1 MILYMHS
8 TTPSDL
14 LIDQI
19 NDITEYN
26 EKKPKNTMYFFKDKI
41 SCLLKHTGKNIEK
54 RIVRSLGTAS
64 APPNPPKATDVIKRN
79 SNMSYLL

>member
-1 MILYMHS
+1 MQS

-19 NDITEYN
+19 NDTTEYN
-26 EKKPKNTMYFFKDKI
+26 EKKTKNTIYLFNDKI
-41 SCLLKHTGKNIEK
+41 SGLLKHTGKNIEK
-54 RIVRSLGTAS
+54 RIVKSLGTAS
-64 APPNPPKATDVIKRN
+64 APPNPPNATDAIKRN